1 MIGSWALPS
10 IEVHGFLPSVP
21 LVDIPQTVSCVHV
34 RAQRFA
40 DGGIIE
46 SAAQLGATYRAYGE
60 AARRIAVAY
69 GLACESARPELDTHV
84 AESLA
89 EDPEAQGIV
98 DQDPWDYSDDVL
110 LKAALVGLYRNIGQI
125 LDPNTPPSQIE
136 PWNTAK
142 ARQHQIDEFAGVL
155 KEVTA

>member
-1 MIGSWALPS
+1 MIGSWAFPS
-10 IEVHGFLPSVP
+10 TEVHGFLPGVP
-21 LVDIPQTVSCVHV
+21 LVDIPQTLSCVHV

-46 SAAQLGATYRAYGE
+46 SAAQLGASYRAYGE

-69 GLACESARPELDTHV
+69 GLARESARPEFDTHV

-89 EDPEAQGIV
+89 EDLGALAIV
-98 DQDPWDYSDDVL
+98 DQDPWGYSDDVL
-110 LKAALVGLYRNIGQI
+110 LKAALVGLYRNIGRI
-125 LDPNTPPSQIE
+125 LDPDTPPSQIE

-142 ARQHQIDEFAGVL
+142 ARQHQIDEFARVL